1 VSEWGLDKAVL
12 SLCAARIC
20 RMVLAEYV
28 REEVEENLL
37 KRAVELSPAA
47 ADQVI
52 DDYSK
57 LLKLARPEIIPL
69 PSAREVA
76 RSRHLIR
83 HAADVPV
90 LLSAIQAQP
99 DWLLTHNTQHFSP
112 RSGRKRVAQGK
123 SAQPWV
129 SAVLTLSPR
138 SGRQNGRRDAR
149 MRGTAAAR
157 YAGLAA

>member
-1 VSEWGLDKAVL
+1 MSRQRPLRLFLDSNVLTGGILSEWGLDKAVL

-37 KRAVELSPAA
+37 RRAAELSLDS

-52 DDYSK
+52 DDYGK

-83 HAADVPV
+83 HATDVPV
-90 LLSAIQAQP
+90 LLSAMHARP
-99 DWLLTHNTQHFSP
+99 DWLLTHNTQHFTVAVA
-112 RSGRKRVAQGK
+112 KRTRLRIAT
-123 SAQPWV
+123 P
-129 SAVLTLSPR
+129 LEFFR
-138 SGRQNGRRDAR
+138 E
-149 MRGTAAAR
+149 
-157 YAGLAA
+157 LAEEIS

>member
-1 VSEWGLDKAVL
+1 MSRLRPLRLFLDSNVLTGGILSEWGLDKAVL

-37 KRAVELSPAA
+37 SRAAELSPAV

-52 DDYSK
+52 DDYGK

-69 PSAREVA
+69 PLAREVA

-90 LLSAIQAQP
+90 LLSAMQARP
-99 DWLLTHNTQHFSP
+99 DWLLTHNTQHFTVKVA
-112 RSGRKRVAQGK
+112 KRTGLRIATPLEFFR
-123 SAQPWV
+123 AL
-129 SAVLTLSPR
+129 AEELS
-138 SGRQNGRRDAR
+138 
-149 MRGTAAAR
+149 
-157 YAGLAA
+157 

>member
-1 VSEWGLDKAVL
+1 MSRQRRLRLFLDSNVLTGGIVSKWGLDKAVL

-37 KRAVELSPAA
+37 SRVAELSPAG
-47 ADQVI
+47 ADEMI

-69 PSAREVA
+69 PLAREVA
-76 RSRHLIR
+76 GSRHLIR

-90 LLSAIQAQP
+90 LISAMQAQP
-99 DWLLTHNTQHFSP
+99 DWLLTHNTEHF
-112 RSGRKRVAQGK
+112 
-123 SAQPWV
+123 
-129 SAVLTLSPR
+129 
-138 SGRQNGRRDAR
+138 
-149 MRGTAAAR
+149 TAAVAKR
-157 YAGLAA
+157 TGLRIAAPLEFFRALAEEIS